1 MAAARPPFV
10 FPSDAA
16 RGEQE
21 PGRKAMYSGRERLL
35 ASTLLAGG
43 AALLLAG
50 EAAAQTPAN
59 PAQADQSQLEEVV
72 VTATRQADTV
82 NRVPLSIT
90 AQTQRN
96 LDQQGIRNVADLQ
109 GAAPA
114 LVVTA
119 QTNPSVANIAVRGI
133 SDLGQGAPTTGFYL
147 DDTPIQKRNVGG
159 AFSGNGTPLPPLF
172 DLDRVEVLRGPQG
185 TLFGGSSEGGTVRY
199 ITPTPSL
206 TRFSEYVRGEVSKQK
221 YADDPSYELGVAVGG
236 PIVADKLGFRISVFD
251 RKSAGYVDHVDRIT
265 GRVRYEDANESDT
278 RVLRAA
284 VTWAPTDRL
293 RATFAYFSS
302 RDQYDSIASTYTPP
316 ITNALVA
323 QPVCFNTRGITPQTK
338 VTNPPIIPCSVNGAP
353 NPLVT
358 YQRPGFTYG
367 PYPDV
372 GPGKTLASQALLPS
386 KTNLVIPSLTIDYD
400 FGKMSMKAITSYIA
414 DVNKQRS
421 VDGPLSQVRDSNTL
435 INFGDLVI
443 RRQFTSLGQ
452 LPEANYRNGLV
463 DTRNQRIG
471 LTQEVRFSSAGDA
484 RPLSWVAG
492 VFYSNFR
499 GTQYF
504 DNNYADLDL
513 IAQTLYG
520 MTAAQ
525 RYGVGPYLVNGL
537 PVGFDAKRQ
546 KLKDVEI
553 AGFGEFNYW
562 VTDKLRLTAGLRV
575 SRVSFEFEEVHF
587 GPASGF
593 NIATLANGGGPNVG
607 RVAES
612 PVTPK
617 FTAQY
622 QFTDNDMAYVTAAKG
637 FRAGG
642 VNGNLPEAI
651 CAPGFAQ
658 YGLTTASLPITYKSD
673 TVWSY
678 EGGGKVRVLNNRVQ
692 LNGSVYRIDWKN
704 PQLTINVG
712 LACPAFLGNAGA
724 ARSEGFE
731 LEAQALLFRGFTGNL
746 AIGYTNARYTQ
757 NALALTGA
765 NPPLIAAF
773 KGQKIAVSP
782 LTVQV
787 GGRYDVQ
794 LAPDVRAYVRADYRY
809 IQHYKDTLAQVY
821 SFGGFANASYA
832 PDNLYPNTDR
842 TNLRVGV
849 EYGPFD
855 INVFANNLFNSTKGN
870 FAGGRGG
877 CAAPSTGGTAACTTF
892 ATYNPYGAVTPATAP
907 RQIGIQIAYR
917 H

>member
-1 MAAARPPFV
+1 MTSTF
-10 FPSDAA
+10 
-16 RGEQE
+16 
-21 PGRKAMYSGRERLL
+21 KAVLL
-35 ASTLLAGG
+35 GG
-43 AALLLAG
+43 AAVLAMAG
-50 EAAAQTPAN
+50 QAAAQAGEPAAAN
-59 PAQADQSQLEEVV
+59 QLEEVV

-82 NRVPLSIT
+82 NRVPLSVT
-90 AQTQRN
+90 AQTQRAM
-96 LDQQGIRNVADLQ
+96 DQQGIRNVADLQ

-114 LVVTA
+114 LVVTS

-185 TLFGGSSEGGTVRY
+185 TLFGGSSEGGTIRY
-199 ITPTPSL
+199 ITPQPSL
-206 TRFSEYVRGEVSKQK
+206 TRYSAYARAEISKQK
-221 YADDPSYELGVAVGG
+221 YAEDPSYEGGIAIGG
-236 PIVADKLGFRISVFD
+236 PIVQDKLGFRISVYD
-251 RKSAGYVDHVDRIT
+251 RKSAGYTDYIDRIDKK
-265 GRVRYEDANESDT
+265 VRYEDANEGDT
-278 RVLRAA
+278 RVLRA
-284 VTWAPTDRL
+284 TLKWQPTERL
-293 RATFAYFSS
+293 SATFSYFSS
-302 RDQYDSIASTYTPP
+302 RDHYDSGPNNYTNP

-323 QPVCFNTRGITPQTK
+323 QPICFNTTGITPTNK
-338 VTNPPIIPCSVNGAP
+338 LANPPIIPCTVNGAP
-353 NPLVT
+353 NPVVT

-367 PYPDV
+367 PYPDL
-372 GPGKTLASQALLPS
+372 GPGRSVAAQALLPS
-386 KTNLVIPSLTIDYD
+386 TTNLVIPSLTLEYNFDT
-400 FGKMSMKAITSYIA
+400 MNVKAITSYIA
-414 DVNKQRS
+414 DLNKQRS
-421 VDGPLSQVRDSNTL
+421 IDGPVSQVRDSNTL
-435 INFGDLVI
+435 INYGDIVI

-452 LPEANYRNGLV
+452 IPDLNYNYGQV

-484 RPLSWVAG
+484 KPLSWVAG
-492 VFYSNFR
+492 VYYSNFR

-504 DNNYADLDL
+504 DNNYNSLDL

-520 MTAAQ
+520 MTAVQ
-525 RYGVGPYLVNGL
+525 RYGVPAYTINGV

-546 KLKDVEI
+546 NLKDVEI
-553 AGFGEFNYW
+553 AAFGEANYW
-562 VTDKLRLTAGLRV
+562 VTDKLKLTAGLRV
-575 SRVSFEFEEVHF
+575 SRVSFDYTEVHF

-593 NIATLANGGGPNVG
+593 NVATLANGGGPNLG
-607 RVAES
+607 SVAES

-617 FTAQY
+617 FGVQY
-622 QFTDNDMAYVTAAKG
+622 QLTDNDMTYVSASKG

-673 TVWSY
+673 SVWNY
-678 EGGGKVRVLNNRVQ
+678 EAGGKFRVLNNRVQ

-712 LACPAFLGNAGA
+712 LACPSFLGNAGA

-731 LEAQALLFRGFTGNL
+731 FEATARLFSGFTGNL
-746 AIGYTNARYTQ
+746 AVGYTNARYTE
-757 NALALTGA
+757 NAVALTGA
-765 NPPLIAAF
+765 NPPLNAAY

-782 LTVQV
+782 LTIQV

-794 LAPDVRAYVRADYRY
+794 ISSEMRMYVRADYRY
-809 IQHYKDTLAQVY
+809 IQRYKNTLSQVY
-821 SFGGFANASYA
+821 SFGGFANASFA
-832 PDNLYPNTDR
+832 PDNFYPNTDR

-849 EYGPFD
+849 EWGDFD
-855 INVFANNLFNSTKGN
+855 INVFANNLFNSQKGILST
-870 FAGGRGG
+870 GRGG
-877 CAAPSTGGTAACTTF
+877 CATPSAGGTAACTTF
-892 ATYNPYGAVTPATAP
+892 ATYNPYGSVQPASAP
-907 RQIGIQIAYR
+907 RQIGLQIAYR